1 MAAAFGDAATAHG
14 QHILSQAFFQLFG
27 AETRGFRIFEQ
38 VAEIDLT
45 LDGSP
50 DELATAIEQA
60 EELANAVVFE
70 DRVVRLHTVT
80 PKRQRNCRS
89 ARKLLTPIVSAS
101 LKLPILIG
109 RRAAYACA
117 AYR

>member
-1 MAAAFGDAATAHG
+1 VDWPRRLEMLQQHTG

-50 DELATAIEQA
+50 DELAAAIRQA

-80 PKRQRNCRS
+80 PAAAAQLPL
-89 ARKLLTPIVSAS
+89 RKESFNTDGVRVIEIADFD
-101 LKLPILIG
+101 
-109 RRAAYACA
+109 
-117 AYR
+117 